1 MSMLPADIHR
11 RLEGAPPEPMS
22 ACPHGVPHRYP
33 CEDCVRP
40 FKSQMHGEFKPVEND
55 IEEQGYSLISDGC
68 TRFECQ
74 EWDRLNEVVIRP
86 KLVKERGIGRG
97 APYYWVCPKCHG
109 SYGEV
114 R

>member
-11 RLEGAPPEPMS
+11 RLEGAP
-22 ACPHGVPHRYP
+22 
-33 CEDCVRP
+33 
-40 FKSQMHGEFKPVEND
+40 VEND
-55 IEEQGYSLISDGC
+55 IEEQGFTTIASGC

-74 EWDRLNEVVIRP
+74 EWKRGEHGVGMRLVRP
-86 KLVKERGIGRG
+86 ALVKERGIGRG